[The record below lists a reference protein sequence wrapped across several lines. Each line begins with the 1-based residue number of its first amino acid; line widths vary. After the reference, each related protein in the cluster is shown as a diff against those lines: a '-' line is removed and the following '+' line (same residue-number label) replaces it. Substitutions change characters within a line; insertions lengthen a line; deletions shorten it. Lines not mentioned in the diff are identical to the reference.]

1 MIICFAGPT
10 WSRFEAKNF
19 PSLFNS
25 PVQTFILVATT
36 HHQASALKP
45 KNVKKHQGSGSSQSR
60 YVSLALLGDELRKKN
75 PDMMKKVEAL
85 HGTKSSYTRIM
96 EAIYDLLP
104 YPWDDLESFEQGG
117 EQIFAGNFSQAIE
130 TFKTILQQNPD
141 CYPAFHL
148 MGLAYGCTQKYKE
161 EIDCYRKAVK
171 IRPDYP
177 QVYFDLA
184 ISYWLQGKEK
194 KAFSE
199 FKRGVPLAPDFAT
212 ADFWLP
218 FSIERLKRGKSDGK
232 SNGNSEEQSKQAIA
246 HGCCLLG
253 NAYLEHGLHIA
264 ARHAFKKA
272 VHLLPDF
279 AEAQYELGSI
289 HIKRLRNPKRA
300 QKYLQRA
307 EQLFLAQGDLQR
319 AVLAH
324 QLGRPEETVVD
335 CVKAADDWLKEGLRL
350 QHLERYQGAIDAYK
364 MAIKYQPNFV
374 DAFYNLGI
382 AYGSLEDSGVELIH
396 KAIWV
401 FKQVIKIKPDF
412 IYAYSALGASY
423 IKQGDYG
430 EALTILIDALR
441 LKQKESQVYYY
452 LGMVSRLTENNE
464 SAVAYLQEA
473 VALSPNS
480 VQSSFYLGLTLM
492 ELERYP
498 EACEVFQEVV
508 LVKPDF
514 AEVHLMLGNIYMEKT
529 GDTDKAVVHL
539 KKAEKLFV
547 KLDDNLRLSHVRQML
562 AHEGV

>member
-1 MIICFAGPT
+1 
-10 WSRFEAKNF
+10 
-19 PSLFNS
+19 
-25 PVQTFILVATT
+25 
-36 HHQASALKP
+36 
-45 KNVKKHQGSGSSQSR
+45 
-60 YVSLALLGDELRKKN
+60 LGDELRKKN

-104 YPWDDLESFEQGG
+104 YPWDDLESFEQAG
-117 EQIFAGNFSQAIE
+117 EQIFAGDFSDAIE
-130 TFKTILQQNPD
+130 SLKMILQQIPD
-141 CYPAFHL
+141 CYPACHL
-148 MGLAYGCTQKYKE
+148 MGVAYGCLQKYKE
-161 EIDCYRKAVK
+161 EIECYRRAVK

-184 ISYWLQGKEK
+184 MSYWIQGKEK

-199 FKRGVPLAPDFAT
+199 FKRGIPLAPNFEA
-212 ADFWLP
+212 ADFWLH
-218 FSIERLKRGKSDGK
+218 FTIERLGRGNTAGK
-232 SNGNSEEQSKQAIA
+232 LNENGAAESKKAVA

-253 NAYLEHGLHIA
+253 ISYLEHGLHIA

-279 AEAQYELGSI
+279 AEAQFQLGSI

-300 QKYLQRA
+300 KKYLDRA

-324 QLGRPEETVVD
+324 QLCRPGEKVSD
-335 CVKAADDWLKEGLRL
+335 SAKAADDWLKEGLRL
-350 QHLERYQGAIDAYK
+350 QNLERYQGAIDAYK
-364 MAIKYQPNFV
+364 MAIKFQPNFV

-382 AYGSLEDSGVELIH
+382 AYGSLEDSGVELVH
-396 KAIWV
+396 KAIWA

-412 IYAYSALGASY
+412 IYVYSALGASY

-430 EALTILIDALR
+430 EALAILTDALR
-441 LKQKESQVYYY
+441 LKQKESNVYYY

-464 SAVAYLQEA
+464 GAVEYLKEA
-473 VALSPNS
+473 VALKPNS
-480 VQSSFYLGLTLM
+480 VQSNFYLGLTLM
-492 ELERYP
+492 ELQRYP
-498 EACEVFQEVV
+498 EACDVFQEVV
-508 LVKPDF
+508 HTKPDF
-514 AEVHLMLGNIYMEKT
+514 AEAHFMLGNLYMDKI
-529 GDTDKAVVHL
+529 GDSDKAVAHL

-547 KLDDNLRLSHVRQML
+547 KLDDNLRLSHVRQLL

>member
-1 MIICFAGPT
+1 MKYKN
-10 WSRFEAKNF
+10 AK
-19 PSLFNS
+19 
-25 PVQTFILVATT
+25 
-36 HHQASALKP
+36 KP
-45 KNVKKHQGSGSSQSR
+45 KVSASSQSR
-60 YVSLALLGDELRKKN
+60 YVSLASLGDELRKKN

-85 HGTKSSYTRIM
+85 HGTKSSSTRIM

-104 YPWDDLESFEQGG
+104 YPWDDLETFEEGG
-117 EQIFAGNFSQAIE
+117 EQIFAGSFSDAIAS
-130 TFKTILQQNPD
+130 FNALLQQLPD
-141 CYPAFHL
+141 CYPALHL
-148 MGLAYGCTQKYKE
+148 LGLAHGCTQNYKE

-184 ISYWLQGKEK
+184 MSYWFQGKQK
-194 KAFSE
+194 KAFVE
-199 FKRGVPLAPDFAT
+199 FKRGVPLAPDFQT

-218 FSIERLKRGKSDGK
+218 FTIERLKRGKPAGK
-232 SNGNSEEQSKQAIA
+232 SNGNSKEQSQKAIA

-253 NAYLEHGLHIA
+253 VAYLEHGLHIA

-300 QKYLQRA
+300 LKYLETA
-307 EQLFLAQGDLQR
+307 EQLFLTQGDLQR
-319 AVLAH
+319 AILAH
-324 QLGRPEETVVD
+324 QLGRSDEPVAD
-335 CVKAADDWLKEGLRL
+335 SVKAAEDWLKEGLRL
-350 QHLERYQGAIDAYK
+350 QQLERYQGAIDAYK

-401 FKQVIKIKPDF
+401 FKQAIKIKPDF

-430 EALTILIDALR
+430 EALTTLTDALR
-441 LKQKESQVYYY
+441 LEQKDSQVYYY

-464 SAVAYLQEA
+464 RAVAYFEEA
-473 VALSPNS
+473 VALSP
-480 VQSSFYLGLTLM
+480 SSAQAQFYLGLTLM
-492 ELERYP
+492 ELARYS
-498 EACEVFQEVV
+498 EACDVFLEVV
-508 LVKPDF
+508 HVKPDF
-514 AEVHLMLGNIYMEKT
+514 AEVHFMLGNLYMERM
-529 GDTDKAVVHL
+529 GDSDRAIAHL
-539 KKAEKLFV
+539 KKAEKLFA
-547 KLDDNLRLSHVRQML
+547 KLDDNLRLSHVRQIL